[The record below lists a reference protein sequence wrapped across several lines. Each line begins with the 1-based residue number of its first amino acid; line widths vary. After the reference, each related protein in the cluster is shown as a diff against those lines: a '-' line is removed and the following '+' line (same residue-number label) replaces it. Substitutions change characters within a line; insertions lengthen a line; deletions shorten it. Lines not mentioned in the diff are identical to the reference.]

1 MPRNTSGTYTKPDGT
16 TAVTGTPIS
25 SSAYNNLANDIASTL
40 TDSLSRS
47 GKGGMQADL
56 SLNGK
61 KVTNLAPGT
70 AATDALRR
78 DQTIQLIQ
86 QGVYG
91 GISTGSANAQVLTPS
106 TPVTAYYPGMILT
119 WVSGFTNAAGA
130 LTVNASGLGNVP
142 VNKPTGNL
150 DAGDITA
157 NGISIA
163 VWNPVAST
171 FSLINPK
178 SSLGLGTAAFRNVGL
193 GGTDVPANANLGSAA
208 YRTVGTASTNIPEIA
223 NGSGQFQ
230 SAVDAAHKALD
241 NLAGAGLLRTA
252 WASVTFS
259 VGSGVIATFN
269 GMGVTTLGVG
279 HYALTFPNAGGTAY
293 DVDINVDA
301 ALSVN
306 GIACFVESGSRSATG
321 CQIYTTRGNASYAVF
336 DPDRISVTIFRV
348 A

>member
-61 KVTNLAPGT
+61 KITNMAPGT
-70 AATDALRR
+70 VATDALRR

-130 LTVNASGLGNVP
+130 LTVNVSGLGNVP

-150 DAGDITA
+150 AAGDITA

-178 SSLGLGTAAFRNVGL
+178 SQLA
-193 GGTDVPANANLGSAA
+193 LGSAA
-208 YRTVGTASTNIPEIA
+208 FRGVGTDTSDLPEIA
-223 NGSGQFQ
+223 NGLGQFQ
-230 SAVDAAHKALD
+230 PAVDAAHKALD
-241 NLAGAGLLRTA
+241 NLSGAGVLRTIWSSIA
-252 WASVTFS
+252 FSFSSGIIANFNSMSVS
-259 VGSGVIATFN
+259 
-269 GMGVTTLGVG
+269 TLGVG
-279 HYALTFPNAGGTAY
+279 HYALTFPNTGGTAY
-293 DVDINVDA
+293 DVEINIDA
-301 ALSVN
+301 APSTN
-306 GIACFVESGSRSATG
+306 GISCFVETGSRFATG
-321 CQIYTTRGNASYAVF
+321 CQIYTMRGNTSFSVF
-336 DPDRISVTIFRV
+336 DPDRVSVTIFRI